1 MVSTGLVA
9 RILAA
14 VGVLTLVAAAAAA
27 VAGLAVVRRGLSAR
41 EQPSRMEELVARGA
55 RRLSMPA
62 RFRSLTNP
70 VRLTP
75 EAMHS
80 AMSHWADHCATCH
93 ANNGSGDTTI
103 GKNLYPKAPDMRLAQ
118 TQNLTDGELYAI
130 IENGVPLTGMPAWGT
145 GEVSN
150 EESWALVHFI
160 RQLPKLTPAELD
172 QMQQMNPRSPHE
184 MDEEE
189 QENEFLQGNE
199 PPRGARHPSRR

>member
-1 MVSTGLVA
+1 MRSSGLVT

-14 VGVLTLVAAAAAA
+14 IGALALVAAAAALI
-27 VAGLAVVRRGLSAR
+27 AGLAILGRGLSAR
-41 EQPSRMEELVARGA
+41 EQPSALEELVARAA
-55 RRLSMPA
+55 RRLSTPRRVRA
-62 RFRSLTNP
+62 LTNP

-75 EAMHS
+75 EARHG
-80 AMSHWADHCATCH
+80 AMEHWADHCATCH
-93 ANNGSGDTTI
+93 ANNGSGDTPI
-103 GKNLYPKAPDMRLAQ
+103 GKNLYPRAPDMRLAQ

-130 IENGVPLTGMPAWGT
+130 IENGIRLTGMPAWGT

>member
-1 MVSTGLVA
+1 MGSTGLVT

-14 VGVLTLVAAAAAA
+14 LGALTLVAAAAAVIA
-27 VAGLAVVRRGLSAR
+27 VLAVVRRGLSAR
-41 EQPSRMEELVARGA
+41 EQPSRMEELVARGV
-55 RRLSMPA
+55 RRLSTPA
-62 RFRSLTNP
+62 RVRGLTNP
-70 VRLTP
+70 VRVTP
-75 EAMHS
+75 EALHG
-80 AMSHWADHCATCH
+80 AMTHWADHCATCH

-150 EESWALVHFI
+150 EESWALVQFI

-184 MDEEE
+184 MEEE
-189 QENEFLQGNE
+189 QQENEFLQGSE
-199 PPRGARHPSRR
+199 PARGARHPSRR

>member
-93 ANNGSGDTTI
+93 ANNGSGD
-103 GKNLYPKAPDMRLAQ
+103 
-118 TQNLTDGELYAI
+118 
-130 IENGVPLTGMPAWGT
+130 
-145 GEVSN
+145 
-150 EESWALVHFI
+150 
-160 RQLPKLTPAELD
+160 
-172 QMQQMNPRSPHE
+172 
-184 MDEEE
+184 
-189 QENEFLQGNE
+189 
-199 PPRGARHPSRR
+199 